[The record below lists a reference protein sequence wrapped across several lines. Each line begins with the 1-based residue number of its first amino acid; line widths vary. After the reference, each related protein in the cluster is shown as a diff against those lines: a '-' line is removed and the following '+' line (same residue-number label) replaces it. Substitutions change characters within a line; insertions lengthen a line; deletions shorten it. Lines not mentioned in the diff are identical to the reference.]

1 MIPRSSRSISMATVA
16 ALVMRVP
23 CHLAACLFA
32 CILLVDPLDRWL
44 QKLYTAHLQLGSGT
58 CNRFGLQ
65 K

>member
-16 ALVMRVP
+16 MRVL